1 MTPVALPSIA
11 DLDHAVADLTDAL
24 ITTTDATAATPDG
37 GWYIESTVEE
47 LRAALAEVASRG
59 RAVGVPASLLAG
71 ASRAWQAGRC
81 SLSVG
86 ETGGGEDSA
95 GLGGVSH
102 GVDGFGAAFV
112 DGDSG

>member
-71 ASRAWQAGRC
+71 TSRAWQAGQVELIQI
-81 SLSVG
+81 SGQITDNLISWLAIHP
-86 ETGGGEDSA
+86 EK
-95 GLGGVSH
+95 
-102 GVDGFGAAFV
+102 AA
-112 DGDSG
+112 